1 MLKIQTHSPEQ
12 SPIRLPAWPDTEA
25 DAGPQTRRA
34 GLVADPLKVT
44 VNCVATID
52 NSASVAA
59 IERHLAQLDS
69 VAAPDVLDSA
79 SAERLTVIPLRTRPR
94 R

>member
-12 SPIRLPAWPDTEA
+12 SPIRPPAWPRTPRPTPDRQLA
-25 DAGPQTRRA
+25 A
-34 GLVADPLKVT
+34 LVANPLKVT
-44 VNCVATID
+44 VNGVAAID
-52 NSASVAA
+52 NSANVAA

-69 VAAPDVLDSA
+69 VEAPDGLDSA
-79 SAERLTVIPLRTRPR
+79 SAELLTVIPLPTRPR